1 MVRHLAVEFGNSGS
15 YTHEYGTAARKAV
28 EHARDQVS
36 AAISARRSEVFFTSG
51 ATEANNLALLGVAR
65 GHIVTTEIEH
75 PAVLEPLRVL
85 EKRGLEV
92 TRIAP
97 TPGGWVRAEEMLA
110 AIRPDTSIV
119 SVMHVNNETGV
130 MQPVIEIAEGM
141 SGSSATLHVD
151 ASQGFGKI
159 VGPLR
164 HPRIDLMSISAHKM
178 GGPQGV
184 GALIVR
190 KRVRPALQPLMFGG
204 GQEAGV
210 RPGTLP
216 VHLIAGFGLAAEL
229 SVSEA
234 ETRGVFAR
242 QFQKRV
248 LEGLKPAGF
257 VVNGDLNRLSPYIL
271 NVSFTGLD
279 NQLVTEAWATLAAV
293 SNGSACTSQQAH
305 CSHVLHA
312 MGYSDL
318 RAASAI
324 RLSWGPQTETPDF
337 DAMVSALQMLPKE
350 EVHG

>member
-1 MVRHLAVEFGNSGS
+1 M
-15 YTHEYGTAARKAV
+15 
-28 EHARDQVS
+28 
-36 AAISARRSEVFFTSG
+36 
-51 ATEANNLALLGVAR
+51 
-65 GHIVTTEIEH
+65 
-75 PAVLEPLRVL
+75 
-85 EKRGLEV
+85 
-92 TRIAP
+92 
-97 TPGGWVRAEEMLA
+97 
-110 AIRPDTSIV
+110 V

-130 MQPVIEIAEGM
+130 MQPIEEIAAGM
-141 SGSSATLHVD
+141 SGSSAMLHVD

-159 VGPLR
+159 FGPVR

-184 GALIVR
+184 GALIAR
-190 KRVRPALQPLMFGG
+190 KRIRPALQPLMFGG
-204 GQEAGV
+204 GQEAGI

-229 SVSEA
+229 STREA
-234 ETRGVFAR
+234 GNREAFAR

-248 LEGLKPAGF
+248 LEGLEPAGF
-257 VVNGDLNRLSPYIL
+257 VVNGDLDRLSPYIL
-271 NVSFTGLD
+271 NVSLPGLD
-279 NQLVTEAWATLAAV
+279 NQQVTDAWATLAAV
-293 SNGSACTSQQAH
+293 SNGSACTSHQVH

-337 DAMVSALQMLPKE
+337 DAMVNALHALPKQ